1 MFERVLIPTDFS
13 PTSARA
19 LAVAREAFP
28 GASRLL
34 LHVVDARAVA
44 VPDLTT
50 GGMVPVAPPAD
61 VQRAEGRLDK
71 GHLAE
76 LLEGNEEGELVGGDP
91 LRAIL
96 RVAADWRADLIV
108 TGTHGRGGLSHFFLG
123 SLAEHLVR
131 ESPVP
136 VLTVR
141 EEQKM

>member
-13 PTSARA
+13 PASARA
-19 LAVAREAFP
+19 LAVARGAFP
-28 GASRLL
+28 GASKML
-34 LHVVDARAVA
+34 LHVLDARAVA

-50 GGMVPVAPPAD
+50 GGMVPVAPPPD
-61 VQRAEGRLDK
+61 VQREFGQTDK
-71 GHLAE
+71 ARLAE
-76 LLEGNEEGELVGGDP
+76 LLQGDEEGELVSGDP

-96 RVAADWRADLIV
+96 QVSADWNADLIV
-108 TGTHGRGGLSHFFLG
+108 TGTQGREGLTHFFLG

-141 EEQKM
+141 EKHGA